1 MAFDNTVL
9 TAHADLMA
17 GEVLKSKP
25 HNVEAFELFSDGLYE
40 GRFCRYDQSDDTIKN
55 LSGSASPIIAGIV
68 QRKLTGEI
76 GTGTYSTSGTEID
89 QVAEVINFG
98 WATVKVTDAADPSK
112 YGQVYVVND
121 STADAGKATND
132 AGETEV
138 EGCVFWEEK
147 QDGVWLVRVMLGIE
161 SNIVLYSAFP
171 SLGISYV
178 DETDGT
184 ATVTIQAQDI
194 NGDALAANVLT
205 RLWVGTA
212 DDLGVDAITDIAVSD
227 GTVKEIVTAEAE
239 NILITDDTGLITLV
253 LDADGADSL
262 WLWAEVGGNIYA
274 SGEIVITSV

>member
-1 MAFDNTVL
+1 M
-9 TAHADLMA
+9 
-17 GEVLKSKP
+17 
-25 HNVEAFELFSDGLYE
+25 
-40 GRFCRYDQSDDTIKN
+40 
-55 LSGSASPIIAGIV
+55 
-68 QRKLTGEI
+68 
-76 GTGTYSTSGTEID
+76 
-89 QVAEVINFG
+89 
-98 WATVKVTDAADPSK
+98 
-112 YGQVYVVND
+112 
-121 STADAGKATND
+121 
-132 AGETEV
+132 
-138 EGCVFWEEK
+138 
-147 QDGVWLVRVMLGIE
+147 WLVRVMLGIE

-253 LDADGADSL
+253 LDANGADSV